1 MLSILSGSL
10 IHTQLNQQSIYRIK
24 INNSLINVSYI
35 QLSTI
40 LILSIS
46 KEGII
51 NSLNFCISSYF
62 IFILSLFGSI
72 FTTLYS
78 VKVWYYCFVWGVNI
92 IGAIIPSSPPPP
104 LVMPI
109 LNSLLIDE
117 CLEHCFSLSS
127 FTLFYSSSFPF
138 LFAYSSGVT
147 GLGIL
152 LFILIILLLYF
163 SMIQGHILLLYFLS
177 FLVGLRHPIQPASF
191 LLLYTVQIIY
201 VLDSCIYYMV

>member
-1 MLSILSGSL
+1 MLSILSGTL

-92 IGAIIPSSPPPP
+92 TATPLFTPSP

-117 CLEHCFSLSS
+117 SPEHCFSLSS

-138 LFAYSSGVT
+138 LFAYSSSAVT
-147 GLGIL
+147 L
-152 LFILIILLLYF
+152 L
-163 SMIQGHILLLYFLS
+163 
-177 FLVGLRHPIQPASF
+177 
-191 LLLYTVQIIY
+191 
-201 VLDSCIYYMV
+201 

>member
-1 MLSILSGSL
+1 M
-10 IHTQLNQQSIYRIK
+10 N
-24 INNSLINVSYI
+24 
-35 QLSTI
+35 
-40 LILSIS
+40 
-46 KEGII
+46 I

-78 VKVWYYCFVWGVNI
+78 VKVWYYCFVWGVNMNRSI
-92 IGAIIPSSPPPP
+92 NRGTANRYTRSTPPPP

-117 CLEHCFSLSS
+117 SPEHCFSLSS
-127 FTLFYSSSFPF
+127 FTLFYSSS

-152 LFILIILLLYF
+152 LFILINLLLYWMLGDCFIRVLDYLGSIF
-163 SMIQGHILLLYFLS
+163 SPNSLITRSRALCWPFLS
-177 FLVGLRHPIQPASF
+177 TANSSILTFINHH
-191 LLLYTVQIIY
+191 Y
-201 VLDSCIYYMV
+201 

>member
-1 MLSILSGSL
+1 M
-10 IHTQLNQQSIYRIK
+10 N
-24 INNSLINVSYI
+24 
-35 QLSTI
+35 
-40 LILSIS
+40 
-46 KEGII
+46 I

-78 VKVWYYCFVWGVNI
+78 VKVWYYCFVWGVNMNRSI
-92 IGAIIPSSPPPP
+92 NRGTANRYTRSTPPPP

-117 CLEHCFSLSS
+117 SPEHCFSLSS
-127 FTLFYSSSFPF
+127 FTLFYSSS

-152 LFILIILLLYF
+152 LFILINLLLYWMLGDCF
-163 SMIQGHILLLYFLS
+163 IKVLVLYSIALF
-177 FLVGLRHPIQPASF
+177 I
-191 LLLYTVQIIY
+191 
-201 VLDSCIYYMV
+201 

>member
-1 MLSILSGSL
+1 M
-10 IHTQLNQQSIYRIK
+10 
-24 INNSLINVSYI
+24 NVSYI

-78 VKVWYYCFVWGVNI
+78 VKVWYYCFAWGAGGYGALAGGAEAVV
-92 IGAIIPSSPPPP
+92 IGADAVSNGGTKTAMPSYPT

-152 LFILIILLLYF
+152 LFILIILLVYF
-163 SMIQGHILLLYFLS
+163 C
-177 FLVGLRHPIQPASF
+177 LV
-191 LLLYTVQIIY
+191 
-201 VLDSCIYYMV
+201 